1 MLPIRPAIW
10 QHHQVQIQSFEC
22 QQRAWDMRE
31 IIGDLLN
38 VTQATFTSN
47 NWPLIALVVLVSFI
61 GATSIRNYRQS
72 LGMSVFAMGLLGALS
87 VIYCVATGAM
97 PAELSSWTSEL
108 QSRWNGVM
116 SMTGRT
122 LVGYF
127 VMFLIS
133 IVLLFTVRRIFSR

>member
-1 MLPIRPAIW
+1 
-10 QHHQVQIQSFEC
+10 
-22 QQRAWDMRE
+22 MRE

-47 NWPLIALVVLVSFI
+47 NWPLIALVVLVSLI

-116 SMTGRT
+116 GMTGRT